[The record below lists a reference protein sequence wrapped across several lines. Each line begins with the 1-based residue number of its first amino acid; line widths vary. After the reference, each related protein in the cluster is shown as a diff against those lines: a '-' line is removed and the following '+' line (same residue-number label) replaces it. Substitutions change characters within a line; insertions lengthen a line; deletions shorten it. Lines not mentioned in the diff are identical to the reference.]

1 MEGGNAV
8 AQTGMRDI
16 RRRIRSIKST
26 MQITRGMELVASAKL
41 VQARKAFD
49 AVKPYSQSTSGL
61 FRNIADAG
69 IPVKHPLLEN
79 RKVRN
84 ELYIVITSDRG
95 LCGGYNTNLVR
106 EVVSG
111 LKDGVEPG
119 FIVTGRRGAE
129 HLRSAKYRIIGEYPG
144 ISDSPKPEHAAEIAD
159 TALGLIKSGTVDRIC
174 LAYTKFIS
182 AISQQPEVIQLI
194 PPAPRPADHETPPS
208 ADDEMSRPADHEG
221 LSQQDGG
228 DIPVFEPS
236 YSVVLDVVIPVF
248 LRGVIYGALVEASVS
263 EQAARRLAMETA
275 TDNAQN
281 MIEELTLS
289 YNRARQGLITGEITE
304 IIGGAEALH
313 QGRH

>member
-1 MEGGNAV
+1 M
-8 AQTGMRDI
+8 
-16 RRRIRSIKST
+16 K
-26 MQITRGMELVASAKL
+26 
-41 VQARKAFD
+41 
-49 AVKPYSQSTSGL
+49 
-61 FRNIADAG
+61 
-69 IPVKHPLLEN
+69 
-79 RKVRN
+79 N

-111 LKDGVEPG
+111 LKKGAGPS
-119 FIVTGRRGAE
+119 FIVTGTRGAT

-144 ISDSPKPEHAAEIAD
+144 ISDSPQPEHAAEIAD
-159 TALGLIKSGTVDRIC
+159 TVLELIKSGTVDRIS

-182 AISQQPEVIQLI
+182 AISQQPEVIRLI
-194 PPAPRPADHETPPS
+194 PPASRPAEHEAPRPADHE
-208 ADDEMSRPADHEG
+208 G
-221 LSQQDGG
+221 LPQQDGA

-236 YSVVLDVVIPVF
+236 YSVVLDAVIPVF

-263 EQAARRLAMETA
+263 EQAARRLVMESA

>member
-111 LKDGVEPG
+111 LKDGVDPG

-194 PPAPRPADHETPPS
+194 PPASRPAEHEAP
-208 ADDEMSRPADHEG
+208 RPADHEG
-221 LSQQDGG
+221 LPQQDGA

-236 YSVVLDVVIPVF
+236 YSVVLDAVIPVF

-263 EQAARRLAMETA
+263 EQAARRLAMESA

>member
-41 VQARKAFD
+41 VKARKAFE

-144 ISDSPKPEHAAEIAD
+144 ISDSPQPEHAAEIAD
-159 TALGLIKSGTVDRIC
+159 TVLELIKSGTVDRIC

-208 ADDEMSRPADHEG
+208 ADHEG
-221 LSQQDGG
+221 LPQQDGG

-263 EQAARRLAMETA
+263 EQAARRLAMESA